1 MGYQRVRMVR
11 VSGTAKPER
20 RLPQGERSGA
30 WEEAVGP
37 QHPGSLEGA
46 EITPLP
52 ATSDATSQPD
62 LPYQDE
68 DLPDLDSMEL
78 ISTAMQGDP
87 SANARLFFMLR
98 PMIHRFCRARLA
110 YGRISAVADD
120 VAQEALLAI
129 FTALP
134 RYEIRHGS
142 PFRAFA
148 LAIAMHKVVDAQR
161 AAARDRTSPVAL
173 LPDRPALDEN
183 PPEQHALA
191 LEEAMRLRRLM
202 QTLSPQQRAVLSLRI
217 GIGLNANDTAKVLGM
232 SAAAV
237 RVAQHR
243 GLSAL
248 RSRLTD
254 HTA

>member
-1 MGYQRVRMVR
+1 MVQG
-11 VSGTAKPER
+11 SGTAMPER
-20 RLPQGERSGA
+20 RLPHGERSGA
-30 WEEAVGP
+30 GEEAVGP

-46 EITPLP
+46 ETSLPP
-52 ATSDATSQPD
+52 ATPDATSQPD
-62 LPYQDE
+62 LPYLADE
-68 DLPDLDSMEL
+68 DLPDLDSMKL
-78 ISTAMQGDP
+78 ISSAMQGDP
-87 SANARLFFMLR
+87 SANARLFFVLR

-110 YGRISAVADD
+110 YGQISAVADD

-148 LAIAMHKVVDAQR
+148 LAIAMRKVVDAQR
-161 AAARDRTSPVAL
+161 AAARDRTAPVAL
-173 LPDRPALDEN
+173 PPDRPAPDEN
-183 PPEQHALA
+183 PPEHHAIA
-191 LEEAMRLRRLM
+191 VEEAMRIRRLL
-202 QTLSPQQRAVLSLRI
+202 QTLSPQQSAVLSLRI
-217 GIGLNANDTAKVLGM
+217 GIGLSANDTAHVLGM

-243 GLSAL
+243 GLRAL

-254 HTA
+254 QTG